1 MLFKI
6 PNVENRLN
14 DRYFQLIREHTGHAH
29 TNAAGPKALPAES
42 DNFASTQALWRFC
55 KNRFVTPTRL
65 ANPLFQAAQ
74 QSLEN
79 SCDQYTLVPCDW
91 SKLDYATHTRKTD
104 RICLGQVQEW
114 GYHLFSAVLLSD
126 RTGQP
131 LAPLAM
137 ELEAAA
143 GVYSTRSDEP
153 LTHQTNLD
161 QLLPVMNWAAQQS
174 LARTPVYLVDAEA
187 DSIFHYRSWSAAGHL
202 FLVRADKERLV
213 QWEDQEQPLSQ
224 ILGTLQQ
231 RAALR
236 FERQVEYHGQK
247 AQQYVAEVEVV
258 LDRPAYQER
267 KDETG
272 RVRKKTIPGIALPL
286 RLILAEVRS
295 ADGTVLAQWYLLSNV
310 PAPVSSATI
319 ALWYY
324 WRWLVESFFKLLKT
338 AGMHLEQ
345 WQQRSGLAIFRRLLV
360 ASAACVWVWHLARST
375 APEAEKVRFFLYR
388 LSGMQK
394 EHGQPIREEMLLAGL
409 WVLLCMD
416 DVLRQYDP
424 AEIHAM
430 VAFLQDGVG
439 WFLKN
444 ARDG

>member
-6 PNVENRLN
+6 PDVENRLN

-29 TNAAGPKALPAES
+29 STAAGPKALPADS

-55 KNRFVTPTRL
+55 KNRFLTPPRL
-65 ANPLFQAAQ
+65 AHPLFQAAQ
-74 QSLEN
+74 QSLAD
-79 SCDQYTLVPCDW
+79 SCDQYTLVACDW
-91 SKLDYATHTRKTD
+91 SKLDYSTHTRKTD
-104 RICLGQVQEW
+104 RICLGQVQER
-114 GYHLFSAVLLSD
+114 GYHLLSALLISD
-126 RTGQP
+126 RGQP
-131 LAPLAM
+131 LAPLAL

-143 GVYSTRSDEP
+143 GVYSTRSETP
-153 LTHQTNLD
+153 LTPQSNLD
-161 QLLPVMNWAAQQS
+161 QVLPVMNWAAQQS
-174 LARTPVYLVDAEA
+174 LPRTPVYVLDAEA
-187 DSIFHYRSWSAAGHL
+187 DSVFHYRSWSAASHL
-202 FLVRADKERLV
+202 FLVRADPERLV
-213 QWEDQEQPLSQ
+213 QWEGQEQPLSQ
-224 ILGTLQQ
+224 IWSTLQQ
-231 RAALR
+231 RAAWR

-258 LDRPAYQER
+258 LDRPAYQTR
-267 KDETG
+267 PDETG
-272 RVRKKTIPGIALPL
+272 RVRQKRIAGIALRL

-295 ADGTVLAQWYLLSNV
+295 AAGTVLAQWYLLTNV
-310 PAPVSSATI
+310 PATVSSATI

-324 WRWLVESFFKLLKT
+324 WRWLVESFFKLLKA
-338 AGMHLEQ
+338 AGMHVEE
-345 WQQRSGLAIFRRLLV
+345 WQQRSGLALFRRLLV

-388 LSGMQK
+388 LSGRQK

-409 WVLLCMD
+409 WVLLCLE

-424 AEIHAM
+424 AEIQAM
-430 VAFLQDGVG
+430 LAFLQEGVG